1 MKALVL
7 EADWQPREG
16 YALSEFE
23 AKNRKA
29 RSGCDVW
36 KFPRLSIQ
44 DVPVPKPGPEEVLI
58 RVKACGICGSD
69 IHMAQAMADGYIN
82 YPGYTKFPSIPG
94 HEFAG
99 IVEEVGQEVTGI
111 KIGDFVTADN
121 MVWCG
126 NCTPCRNGQPN
137 FCQNMEEFGFT
148 ISGAFAEY
156 TVINA
161 RCVWS
166 INDLVDAYGKG
177 DEIFEAG
184 ALVEPTTVSY
194 NAIFAEAGGFLP
206 GAYVV
211 VYGAGPIGLGAI
223 AIAKAAGATK
233 VIVFEPV
240 EARIEPAKEVG
251 ADYVFNPIRLI
262 EERSS
267 PHAMVMEVTNGM
279 GADMQIEAAGA
290 ASEIL
295 PEMEKSLAIKGKV
308 VLIGRSVKTT
318 PMYLEAFQ
326 SKGAKMFGALGHA
339 GHGNYPN
346 VIRLMSNKQIDMTK
360 IITTRYGLDDAI
372 TALQDAEA
380 RGPGKTMIKL

>member
-29 RSGCDVW
+29 RSGYDVW
-36 KFPRLSIQ
+36 KSPRLSIQ
-44 DVPVPKPGPEEVLI
+44 DVPMPKPGPEEVLI

-69 IHMAQAMADGYIN
+69 VHMVQATADGYIN
-82 YPGYTKFPSIPG
+82 YPGYTKFPNIPG

-99 IVEEVGQEVTGI
+99 IVEEVGQEVTGL
-111 KIGDFVTADN
+111 KVGDFVTADN

-126 NCTPCRNGQPN
+126 KCTPCRNGHPN

-148 ISGAFAEY
+148 INGALAEY

-166 INDLVDAYGKG
+166 INDLLDAYGTG

-211 VYGAGPIGLGAI
+211 VYGAGPIGLSAI

-233 VIVFEPV
+233 VIVFQRS
-240 EARIEPAKEVG
+240 EARMELAKKVG
-251 ADYVFNPIRLI
+251 ADYVFSPIQLS
-262 EERSS
+262 EEGSS
-267 PHAMVMEVTNGM
+267 PHAVVMEITKGA

-290 ASEIL
+290 PTEIL
-295 PEMEKSLAIKGKV
+295 PEMERSLAVNGKIV
-308 VLIGRSVKTT
+308 QIGRSIKRT
-318 PMYLEAFQ
+318 PMYLEALQ
-326 SKGAKMFGALGHA
+326 VKGAQVFGALGHA

-346 VIRLMSNKQIDMTK
+346 VIRLMAKKQIDMTK
-360 IITTRYGLDDAI
+360 IITTRYGLDDAVK
-372 TALQDAEA
+372 ALQDAQV